1 MFANQIQIIGS
12 IICWEPSFSPLC
24 DWSFKDLIL
33 YFLKIEYSSDL
44 INCLTHTKEFHSS
57 LAKRNSKAQ
66 QIKLNIELDLNI
78 KKDISLIWPAIPSEE
93 IIYCCLAAYWAGTAW
108 KLPHPCACCAH
119 TQHGTHTEAI
129 PLDDPESLYHN
140 LHLEL
145 FKRATSCPPFTS
157 PSIPQFSN
165 LLIHFWI
172 LFQWSGSS

>member
-12 IICWEPSFSPLC
+12 IIYWEPSFSPSY

-33 YFLKIEYSSDL
+33 YFLQCEYSSDL
-44 INCLTHTKEFHSS
+44 INCLIHTKEFHSS

-66 QIKLNIELDLNI
+66 QIKLNIELDLNM
-78 KKDISLIWPAIPSEE
+78 KKDISLNWPAIPSEE
-93 IIYCCLAAYWAGTAW
+93 TIYCCLAAYQAGTAW

-129 PLDDPESLYHN
+129 PLDDPDSLYHD

-145 FKRATSCPPFTS
+145 LKRASSCPPFTS

-165 LLIHFWI
+165 LLLHFWI
-172 LFQWSGSS
+172 FFQ

>member
-12 IICWEPSFSPLC
+12 FICWEPSFSPLC

-93 IIYCCLAAYWAGTAW
+93 IIYCCLAAY
-108 KLPHPCACCAH
+108 
-119 TQHGTHTEAI
+119 
-129 PLDDPESLYHN
+129 
-140 LHLEL
+140 
-145 FKRATSCPPFTS
+145 
-157 PSIPQFSN
+157 
-165 LLIHFWI
+165 
-172 LFQWSGSS
+172 